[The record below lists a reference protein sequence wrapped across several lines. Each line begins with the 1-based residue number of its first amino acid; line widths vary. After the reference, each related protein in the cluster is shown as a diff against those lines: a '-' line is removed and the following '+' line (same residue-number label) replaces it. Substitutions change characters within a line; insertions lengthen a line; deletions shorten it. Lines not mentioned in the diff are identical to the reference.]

1 MTSSAALDYA
11 LDHPESAP
19 EPSLPPS
26 PVQLLGLG
34 MAEAVEACALTL
46 AEKNRLM
53 RGSVLHC
60 WHCHRPMPWHVSLIC
75 SDRCRWESL
84 QEGKE
89 REERLRREREA
100 QLHRVRAEAEQ
111 SRPQQRSRRFGDD
124 E

>member
-11 LDHPESAP
+11 LDHPESLP
-19 EPSLPPS
+19 EPARPPS

-53 RGSVLHC
+53 VGSVLHC
-60 WHCHRPMPWHVSLIC
+60 WHCHKAMPWHVSLIC
-75 SDRCRWESL
+75 SERCRWESL
-84 QEGKE
+84 REGEE
-89 REERLRREREA
+89 REKNRREREA
-100 QLHRVRAEAEQ
+100 ERVRVEAEQ

>member
-11 LDHPESAP
+11 LDHPEAIP

-46 AEKNRLM
+46 AEKNRLLDAS
-53 RGSVLHC
+53 GELHC
-60 WHCHRPMPWHVSLIC
+60 WHCHRPMPWHVSLHC

-89 REERLRREREA
+89 REARIRERA
-100 QLHRVRAEAEQ
+100 QRERAEAEQ